1 MNQLDETDDKVLWQN
16 FKTGDKQSFNNLFRR
31 YYSELYY
38 FGIKRFPYQDIVK
51 DSIQEVFIRIW
62 ETRGCLSDVQ
72 NVKSYLIVCLRRNI
86 IAHNAKNKKK
96 VNVEIG
102 QAENYSFFFDVNEF
116 EKHEKISTE
125 IRHVLLLAINSMT
138 KQQRELI
145 LLFFYHK
152 LNYSEI
158 AQVMEISIPA
168 VRNLMYRSLIHLR
181 ESIGEKSLNSMKNLF
196 FLLFLT
202 LSVKKEK

>member
-1 MNQLDETDDKVLWQN
+1 MNQLDETDAKVLWQN
-16 FKTGDKQSFNNLFRR
+16 FKTGDKLSFNSLFRR

-86 IAHNAKNKKK
+86 IAQNAKNKKK

-181 ESIGEKSLNSMKNLF
+181 ESIGEKSLNSMKSLF
-196 FLLFLT
+196 FSLFFS